1 MVTCNRKIRV
11 QHIQL
16 DSGQQNAD
24 GLPAGGKLAKRG
36 RCEGVCQGG
45 RGERD
50 GWLSVLWTGVS
61 PGVTPITKPTQSR
74 RHSNHEANSVSGK
87 AHAETACSRRDGMLT
102 QRRHAETLMRAAHA
116 HAVCI
121 TRTVG
126 GFDINGPRSDAV
138 GNGRRKRGALPMG
151 EGVCPCVRGTRVRH
165 DGSIARRPTHPRAD
179 PRINRQA
186 IVREVVPEARR
197 VHQLR

>member
-87 AHAETACSRRDGMLT
+87 AHAETACSRRDGT
-102 QRRHAETLMRAAHA
+102 QRRSCGLLTLMRFVSHVPLEA
-116 HAVCI
+116 
-121 TRTVG
+121 
-126 GFDINGPRSDAV
+126 
-138 GNGRRKRGALPMG
+138 
-151 EGVCPCVRGTRVRH
+151 
-165 DGSIARRPTHPRAD
+165 SISMA
-179 PRINRQA
+179 
-186 IVREVVPEARR
+186 PEATPSAMAAANVAPCPWVKGCAR
-197 VHQLR
+197 V